1 MPSASRNAF
10 SAPISEQLSYLDDP
24 IAAPPTLEATKEIL
38 KAWIGL
44 SRAASLVAQRHGV
57 RGHNHFSD
65 RPQCQPRKFQVC
77 PGKGNPDDRDRK
89 EKGGDQMAQRKPPAC
104 KHKPDDVAEHSER
117 PGAYAFAPGILIAW
131 HGLLAEWQKRVE

>member
-1 MPSASRNAF
+1 MPSAPRNAF
-10 SAPISEQLSYLDDP
+10 SAPISEQLSYLDDA

-65 RPQCQPRKFQVC
+65 RPQRQPRKFQVC
-77 PGKGNPDDRDRK
+77 PGKGNPADRDRK
-89 EKGGDQMAQRKPPAC
+89 EKGGDQMAQRKPPTC
-104 KHKPDDVAEHSER
+104 RHKQDTICRQYKP
-117 PGAYAFAPGILIAW
+117 P
-131 HGLLAEWQKRVE
+131 